1 MNIRILTFFFVFL
14 LLDFQIFG
22 MQIFV
27 KTLTGKTIT
36 LDVEPSDTIENIK
49 AKIQDKEGIPP
60 DQQRL
65 IFAGKQLEDGRTLSD
80 YNIQKESTL
89 HLVLRVCKDS
99 TVVINN
105 YNSGSGSLRDA
116 LTATCE
122 NGRIYFN
129 LSQGA
134 EQIIINSELSVNKS
148 LTIHG
153 ANSLG
158 SGEHVSIQVAEP
170 RVSPYRVINLGSSN
184 KTLTLDSLTIIGG
197 DLTSF
202 NDLDST
208 SWGGSSI
215 FINQFNTANLK
226 EVTISGK
233 NTTNGGSFETIGTVI
248 MYNTNLGTSSS
259 GKKGNEIYNLG
270 TLSLEK
276 CRVKL

>member
-1 MNIRILTFFFVFL
+1 MNIRLLSFFFVVL
-14 LLDFQIFG
+14 LIDFQVFG

-27 KTLTGKTIT
+27 KTFTGKTIT

-89 HLVLRVCKDS
+89 HLVIRVCKDS
-99 TVVINN
+99 TIVINN
-105 YNSGSGSLRDA
+105 NNSGSGSLRDA
-116 LTATCE
+116 LTTTCE

-129 LSQGA
+129 LSEGA
-134 EQIIINSELSVNKS
+134 ERIIINSELSINKS

-170 RVSPYRVINLGSSN
+170 MFSPYRVINLGSRN
-184 KTLTLDSLTIIGG
+184 KTLTLDSLTIVGG

-215 FINQFNTANLK
+215 YINQDNTVYLK
-226 EVTISGK
+226 EVVIPGK
-233 NTTNGGSFETIGTVI
+233 NMNTGGTIESIGILTL
-248 MYNTNLGTSSS
+248 YNTTLGTSKTNKQGS
-259 GKKGNEIYNLG
+259 EIYNLG

-276 CRVKL
+276 CSVKL